1 MSEKR
6 GREKRVRRAVTVGL
20 PEHVFQI
27 KKPGKVYYY
36 HQPGRK
42 RPKGERGPLTRIPYS
57 PDDPEFWIEAAR
69 LNGRPKAG
77 AEGGRILPGSFE
89 ALIAAYQASPHW
101 NDTLSDGTRS
111 VYGVYLKVIL
121 AAWKRQLVDD
131 LTVAGVVALRNSVA
145 TSTPAAANMMLKVLK
160 ALLRWGINNGECTK
174 NVARDVGSVDAEV
187 EHAFPWPIDVW
198 TKAVKS
204 APTDVSRLAFL
215 GRVTGQRISDLVRLR
230 PVDLK
235 GDLFHI
241 KIKKLRGKLHLLPV
255 SPEDLKVI
263 RSWGV
268 GDMTPFITRVSGK
281 RHTEDSMRLALLDW
295 LDEAKVAEP
304 AGEEIRP
311 HGLRAMAC
319 CDARLKGLDHDDVA
333 ALFCMSP
340 GLVKRYT
347 HHIDREAEAR
357 NARSK
362 MERPAQTRPT
372 RGANSPS

>member
-6 GREKRVRRAVTVGL
+6 GRVKRVRRAVTVGL

-42 RPKGERGPLTRIPYS
+42 KPKGERGALTRIHYS

-77 AEGGRILPGSFE
+77 AEDGRILPGSFE

-101 NDTLSDGTRS
+101 NDVHTEGTRRT
-111 VYGVYLKVIL
+111 YGTYLKVIL

-131 LTVAGVVALRNSVA
+131 LTVAGVIAMRNELAA
-145 TSTPAAANMMLKVLK
+145 TAPSAANMMVTVLK
-160 ALLRWGINNGECTK
+160 ALLAWGINNGECTK
-174 NVARDVGSVDAEV
+174 NVARDIKPIDTDV
-187 EHAFPWPIDVW
+187 EHAFPWPVDVW
-198 TKAVKS
+198 TKTVKS

-215 GRVTGQRISDLVRLR
+215 GRVTGQRISDLIRLR
-230 PVDLK
+230 PADLK

-241 KIKKLRGKLHLLPV
+241 QIRKLRGKLHRLPV
-255 SPEDLKVI
+255 APADLKVI

-268 GDMTPFITRVSGK
+268 GDMTPFLTRANGK
-281 RHTEDSMRLALLDW
+281 RHSEKTMRKALADW
-295 LDEAKVAEP
+295 LDAAGFKEAE
-304 AGEEIRP
+304 GEEIRP

-362 MERPAQTRPT
+362 MERPAQTRPPH
-372 RGANSPS
+372 GAN